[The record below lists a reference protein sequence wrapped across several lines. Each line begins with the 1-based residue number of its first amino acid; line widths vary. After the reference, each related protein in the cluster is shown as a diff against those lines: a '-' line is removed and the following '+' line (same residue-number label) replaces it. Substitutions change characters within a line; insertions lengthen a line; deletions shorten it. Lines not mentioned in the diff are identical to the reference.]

1 MLEFLSLIILNAEC
15 RVFYCYAD
23 SHPTECHYAEFRY
36 AKCCG
41 AIPGSNDI
49 KMV

>member
-1 MLEFLSLIILNAEC
+1 MLEFLSLISLNAEC

-23 SHPTECHYAEFRY
+23 SHPAECLYAEFRY
-36 AKCCG
+36 AECCG
-41 AIPGSNDI
+41 TAAGPNDI